1 MAKPNGV
8 SKQEFIQYAKECLVE
23 KGTEKFTLRAVAD
36 TAGVTQG
43 TIYYHFRTKEQL
55 LLSIVEDICE
65 KSWYEISK
73 SNTYVLKQAI
83 ASAKSRCSYNSFF
96 HQLFILMTA
105 ASFKNEKI
113 RNQLSEIMQAEN
125 QALSENLLKIWP
137 ASPVHGVS
145 MEAWGIMF
153 NAMVDGLAMQ
163 ALLQKDFPVE
173 KVYQE
178 FEQIIEAIT
187 NLSEKEAAE

>member
-1 MAKPNGV
+1 MAKPNGI
-8 SKQEFIQYAKECLVE
+8 SKQELIQYAKQCLVE

-55 LLSIVEDICE
+55 LLGIVEDNCE
-65 KSWYEISK
+65 TSWQEISK

-83 ASAKSRCSYNSFF
+83 ASAKSRCSYDSFF
-96 HQLFILMTA
+96 HQLFILITA
-105 ASFKNEKI
+105 ASFKNDKI
-113 RNQLSEIMQAEN
+113 RYQLSEIIQAEN
-125 QALSENLLKIWP
+125 QALSENLLKIWSE
-137 ASPVHGVS
+137 SPVKGVS
-145 MEAWGIMF
+145 MDTWGIMF

-178 FEQIIEAIT
+178 LEQVIGVLTSFGKKEAI
-187 NLSEKEAAE
+187 E

>member
-1 MAKPNGV
+1 
-8 SKQEFIQYAKECLVE
+8 
-23 KGTEKFTLRAVAD
+23 
-36 TAGVTQG
+36 
-43 TIYYHFRTKEQL
+43 
-55 LLSIVEDICE
+55 
-65 KSWYEISK
+65 
-73 SNTYVLKQAI
+73 
-83 ASAKSRCSYNSFF
+83 
-96 HQLFILMTA
+96 MTA
-105 ASFKNEKI
+105 ASFKNDTI

-137 ASPVHGVS
+137 ASPVQGVS

-173 KVYQE
+173 KVYRE
-178 FEQIIEAIT
+178 FEQIIEALT

>member
-1 MAKPNGV
+1 
-8 SKQEFIQYAKECLVE
+8 
-23 KGTEKFTLRAVAD
+23 
-36 TAGVTQG
+36 
-43 TIYYHFRTKEQL
+43 
-55 LLSIVEDICE
+55 
-65 KSWYEISK
+65 
-73 SNTYVLKQAI
+73 
-83 ASAKSRCSYNSFF
+83 
-96 HQLFILMTA
+96 MTA

-163 ALLQKDFPVE
+163 ALLQKIFPL
-173 KVYQE
+173 KKY
-178 FEQIIEAIT
+178 IR
-187 NLSEKEAAE
+187 NLSRL